1 MLEQYPHI
9 DIHTCHFGWAYYRCL
24 HAPTPAV
31 LTAVWNILRPMRV
44 SVPNSESSCRV
55 WAERAYGFW
64 SYPKRQQYLTIAQ
77 RQHIA
82 FSLGGA
88 VPVDRPG
95 FKPAVSQGASSSDGF
110 LLNTHKTL
118 FGLSR
123 ILLDLSVELH
133 STRRRGN
140 KICTCSLI
148 LGELESQ

>member
-1 MLEQYPHI
+1 MFLIVKVAAECELRGPTVFYP
-9 DIHTCHFGWAYYRCL
+9 
-24 HAPTPAV
+24 
-31 LTAVWNILRPMRV
+31 
-44 SVPNSESSCRV
+44 
-55 WAERAYGFW
+55 
-64 SYPKRQQYLTIAQ
+64 YPKRQQYLTIAQ

-133 STRRRGN
+133 SKRRRGN